1 MWNSKVF
8 CGTQFEKHCPTLYD
22 VTSNKPVA
30 LMIIFKFVFRCFT
43 TVSVSTECQMA
54 LNTDMAL
61 VNTKGHNERL
71 AVSNNNEIFAVPNT
85 NMLLRERIKRLMGK
99 EIHVSWKSL
108 PEVRSSGLLGKLSVW
123 RF

>member
-1 MWNSKVF
+1 
-8 CGTQFEKHCPTLYD
+8 
-22 VTSNKPVA
+22 
-30 LMIIFKFVFRCFT
+30 
-43 TVSVSTECQMA
+43 MA

-108 PEVRSSGLLGKLSVW
+108 PEVKSSGLLGKLSVW